1 MLNNKK
7 LLQSI
12 ESVMQEIRENQ
23 NKDNFS
29 KGYFTPKNQKTEQ
42 KLK

>member
-1 MLNNKK
+1 MSNNKK

-12 ESVMQEIRENQ
+12 ENVMQEIRENQ
-23 NKDNFS
+23 NKDNFY
-29 KGYFTPKNQKTEQ
+29 KDYFTLKNQKKEQ